1 MVDQKSQ
8 KMSRQDLKKT
18 VPVLDEFNKF
28 SQAFI
33 KMLGQKVEA
42 KRKKVHTL
50 SIMVDGIK
58 LPDRFANSTLNIQTV
73 DINDTRVSKKGSWGG
88 HKQKMDWETDYR
100 KRSRGFI
107 L

>member
-1 MVDQKSQ
+1 MADPK
-8 KMSRQDLKKT
+8 KPGMSRQDLKKT

-33 KMLGQKVEA
+33 KMLGQKVET

-50 SIMVDGIK
+50 SIMVSGIK
-58 LPDRFANSTLNIQTV
+58 IPDRYANSTLNIQTV
-73 DINDTRVSKKGSWGG
+73 DINDTRISRKGDGG
-88 HKQKMDWETDYR
+88 YKQKMDWETDYQKR
-100 KRSRGFI
+100 KRGFI

>member
-1 MVDQKSQ
+1 MAEKKPS
-8 KMSRQDLKKT
+8 KMSNADLKKT

-33 KMLGQKVEA
+33 KMLGQKVED

-50 SIMVDGIK
+50 SIMVDGLKI
-58 LPDRFANSTLNIQTV
+58 PDRYPNSTLNIQTI
-73 DINDTRVSKKGSWGG
+73 DINDTRIKKKGDWSYS
-88 HKQKMDWETDYR
+88 QKMDWESDFK
-100 KRSRGFI
+100 KRNRGFI